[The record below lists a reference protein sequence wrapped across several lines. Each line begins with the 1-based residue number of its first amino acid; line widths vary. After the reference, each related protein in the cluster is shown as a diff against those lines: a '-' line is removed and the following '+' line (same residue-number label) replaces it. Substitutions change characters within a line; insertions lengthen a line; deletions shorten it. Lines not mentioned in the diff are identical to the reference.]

1 MVMSASAQTRHS
13 DAEAPR
19 LPLPSTRYNP
29 QAQVQEMQMRAP
41 GTPTLNAAPRKASN
55 VRVWYRRPAGAFPAS
70 IIVEDGAYSGTLQ
83 SPYLHVKPY
92 QDYTFLGFAEGV
104 SDQATYWWDDMYW
117 DDEDDNNYIQQTVS
131 VPGQNLTRQ
140 WEIETQ
146 SVPIF
151 YVVEPDVI
159 YYWWHPG
166 VSGTSTSPWNS
177 DVISPTLRSSILSL
191 PSTMYYWD
199 MDILESSKT
208 MIPKP
213 GSYYLFTFFNGAEP
227 YPGNDQGWW
236 FGKNGYHYIDNPQY
250 FIDGIAQAFE
260 KPTAPY
266 LLKEVV
272 MDCAILDVT
281 DQVDMTCKIYK
292 LDEIPAYEGNGS
304 ASLPEEP
311 GELIAWGR
319 ATLTP
324 ETNATTGGL
333 VFFTLYNE
341 EDGLEIE
348 VTPTIDEAILVVVD
362 GYNEPEMANLQD
374 FTAMIASN
382 IEDDEGFGE
391 LAYLKFGTP
400 DGNGGVNY
408 VWTGLNNFFRS
419 GTMKTGFSIFIN
431 TDMPYLTFN
440 FFAEDGEYTFPPEG
454 GQMRK
459 YFDDYFING
468 IEFWSYLPSA
478 DDAWWVTCNGD
489 DVPDWLTI
497 ELTDIEQDGEFSGV
511 VNAEV
516 YAEPLPDNVK
526 YREAVVR
533 FEYPGAYLDYK
544 FKQGEKTP
552 PYPPCPF
559 LEVNI
564 AVLNSMIDL
573 ILKGM
578 YDDCYDL
585 NDDGELNIADVNAI
599 VDCIIRL

>member
-1 MVMSASAQTRHS
+1 
-13 DAEAPR
+13 
-19 LPLPSTRYNP
+19 
-29 QAQVQEMQMRAP
+29 MRAP
-41 GTPTLNAAPRKASN
+41 GTPTLNAAPRKASD

-117 DDEDDNNYIQQTVS
+117 DDEDDNSYVQQKVS

-177 DVISPTLRSSILSL
+177 DVISPTLRSSILSM
-191 PSTMYYWD
+191 PSTMEVWD
-199 MDILESSKT
+199 MEFLKSSKT
-208 MIPKP
+208 MVLKP
-213 GSYYLFTFFNGAEP
+213 GSYYLFTHFNGAEP

-266 LLKEVV
+266 LLKQVV
-272 MDCAILDVT
+272 LDCAVLEVT
-281 DQVDMTCKIYK
+281 APVDMTCKVYK
-292 LDEIPAYEGNGS
+292 LDAIPAYEDDGN

-324 ETNATTGGL
+324 ETNDMTNGL

-341 EDGLEIE
+341 DDGLEIE
-348 VTPTIDEAILVVVD
+348 VTPTIDDAILIVID
-362 GYNEPEMANLQD
+362 GYNDPEMANLQD

-382 IEDDEGFGE
+382 IDDDEGFGE
-391 LAYLKFGTP
+391 LAYLKFGRP
-400 DGNGGVNY
+400 DGNDGVNY
-408 VWTGLNNFFRS
+408 VWTGLNNFFSS
-419 GTMKTGFSIFIN
+419 GAMKTGFSIFIN

-497 ELTDIEQDGEFSGV
+497 ELTDIEQNGEFSGV